1 MRKRNRVKKKR
12 YKIVASKPKKKKK
25 KGPHNSQ
32 QANNLTSPNTE
43 QRYQKI
49 NKAFAETPLGKIS
62 RPSVRFELE
71 KRKKNIFFP

>member
-12 YKIVASKPKKKKK
+12 YKIVAQKKKKKK